1 MSNIRISM
9 TRDRFDWI
17 LSGLDDD
24 KLTMREAEF
33 VESCEKG
40 FEKYGKLTEA
50 MEDWLE
56 AIYKEKEK

>member
-1 MSNIRISM
+1 MSKVRIPM

-24 KLTMREAEF
+24 RLTFKEAEF
-33 VESCEKG
+33 IESCERG
-40 FEKYGKLTEA
+40 FEKYGKLTGA

-56 AIYKEKEK
+56 NIYKEKGK